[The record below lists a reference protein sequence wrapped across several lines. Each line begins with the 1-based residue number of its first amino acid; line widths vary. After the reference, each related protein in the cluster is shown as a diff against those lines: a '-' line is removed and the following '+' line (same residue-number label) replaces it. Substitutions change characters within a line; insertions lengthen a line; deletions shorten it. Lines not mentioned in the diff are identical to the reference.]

1 MDEDSLQ
8 ELYTWID
15 EIPLS
20 RPKKNIT
27 RDFSDGG
34 KLTISFANMKQKSYK
49 GNIFAAKN
57 IGLVVCPEIQN
68 GFLSSLKN
76 Y

>member
-1 MDEDSLQ
+1 MSAEGYTSDLDETALQ

-20 RPKKNIT
+20 RPKKNIS

-34 KLTISFANMKQKSYK
+34 KCYVQGVKLFLCSFDVTCT
-49 GNIFAAKN
+49 GI
-57 IGLVVCPEIQN
+57 IGKE
-68 GFLSSLKN
+68 
-76 Y
+76 